1 MNRKEF
7 MDRLE
12 YLLQDISQRD
22 RIDALAYYNDYFDDA
37 GEENEQ
43 DVINSLGSPEKVA
56 ETIKEG
62 LGLGEKPGEED
73 GNTTT
78 TSDER
83 SNQTSGHGT
92 DWGKIILIVLLCLV
106 LSPILVPVGGAA
118 LSIIIGIPVAFFAL
132 LVALGAGGIGIAIAG
147 VVVAVV
153 GIGKLFISVAA
164 GLSLLGSGF
173 LLLGAGIL
181 GIIAAV
187 WIAWKVVPW
196 LIKGIAGF
204 FRRLFDKKGG
214 QAA

>member
-43 DVINSLGSPEKVA
+43 EVIDSLGSPEKVA

-62 LGLGEKPGEED
+62 LGEKPGTED
-73 GNTTT
+73 RNTAE
-78 TSDER
+78 TSGER
-83 SNQTSGHGT
+83 SNQSSGQGM
-92 DWGKIILIVLLCLV
+92 DWGKIILIVLICLV
-106 LSPILVPVGGAA
+106 LSPILVPAGGAA
-118 LSIIIGIPVAFFAL
+118 LSIIIGIPAAFFGL
-132 LVALGAGGIGIAIAG
+132 LVALGVGGIGIAIAG

-153 GIGKLFISVAA
+153 GIGKLFISAAA
-164 GLSLLGSGF
+164 GLSLLGLGF

-181 GIIAAV
+181 GVIASL
-187 WIAWKVVPW
+187 WIAWKVIPW
-196 LIKGIAGF
+196 LIKGIVGF

-214 QAA
+214 RAI